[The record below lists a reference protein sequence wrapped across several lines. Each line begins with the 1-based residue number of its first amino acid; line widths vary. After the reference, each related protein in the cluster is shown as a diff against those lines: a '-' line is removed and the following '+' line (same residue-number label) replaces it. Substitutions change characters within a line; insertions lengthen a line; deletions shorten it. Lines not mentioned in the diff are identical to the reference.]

1 MNERSVLAARHE
13 MHGFRLRSVNLS
25 APSAEQYSYASRSG
39 SRLPASIAFF
49 SGPHDVS
56 MSQGVETLFDAF
68 GNPYTQ
74 TSTV

>member
-13 MHGFRLRSVNLS
+13 MHGLRLRAENLS
-25 APSAEQYSYASRSG
+25 LPSAEQYSYASRLG
-39 SRLPASIAFF
+39 SRLPASMAFF

-56 MSQGVETLFDAF
+56 MSQGVETRFDAF

-74 TSTV
+74 TSTE